1 VAREENYEK
10 GPTMHIPKNQNE
22 FTRRDFLKG
31 GSAATL
37 MTMLGATPLAAQPAP
52 GSTSA
57 APEVKDA
64 PKDSDPDA
72 DFPRVWL
79 SSPEGAP
86 PVANFQD
93 LVAHG
98 VQVIETT
105 DFQGAR
111 KHGLQ
116 VMLAMDVFGMF
127 MGKMIG
133 PEDLAPMGLTPE
145 YAVAIAGAY
154 QELGIDSHTF
164 PFARGKHTIEI
175 GVPWNYAPYDWKT
188 RKYFTDKLAFDGRWP
203 GSYFSTD
210 RAFRAEVVVKQRD
223 YDGRQHLAIIPAT
236 ISDRSRQ
243 SLLLTFDLSNV
254 EGDLDHTMLA
264 VYWRTNRL
272 SPAAA
277 STREA
282 AARTV
287 RATLGRFAR
296 ENGGVFPDDVIR
308 ALRYGDEC
316 FLWTGNANAPRCSIP
331 LYDYSDSGMACY
343 RNLNGTDEYPRVWG
357 FPQFFGVNACRDWLY
372 AFHMAV
378 ADLVKTVVTEAHKIA
393 PRLLVFRNTTRFNPT
408 PFGTLANDHDG
419 NSTQL
424 LARQFDMLNPDPY
437 PVVGTE
443 DADNTNPDRD
453 PRPGYIESMIPLENA
468 YWSGLVRRFGK
479 KLVPWMQ
486 AHTFAH
492 QLQHP
497 MPSDVHHMYEQTAAF
512 NPDGIMWLGYQPGDK
527 AESPD
532 VFFGMTLPDARP
544 QTWKALRSINYR
556 AQRDLG
562 RPKQV
567 PPVAVL
573 RFYAERSLVDLE
585 RRNLHDRFLT
595 EQILT
600 GLTMDLAI
608 PFDIFEYYKRE
619 DLDCRELRAYRRV
632 ILCVTD
638 LEGLP
643 LDELGR
649 QKIPLAVVCWNAS
662 SLTAHPDFT
671 GISELHWVAGEAVG
685 ITAPTAPG
693 ISVPES
699 YSGITEWKC
708 DLGVTGPNGVTIPA
722 GMACGAT
729 LQPAAASIA
738 KAAGQCCLW
747 RHGNAIFSSFLPKDP
762 FDDGEYVRWL
772 LDGDMRD

>member
-1 VAREENYEK
+1 MGNPRINK
-10 GPTMHIPKNQNE
+10 NNLSQPKNKND
-22 FTRRDFLKG
+22 FSRRDFLKG

-37 MTMLGATPLAAQPAP
+37 MTMLGPMPLAAQSVPS
-52 GSTSA
+52 STSA
-57 APEVKDA
+57 APEVKDV

-86 PVANFQD
+86 PVANFED
-93 LVAHG
+93 LVSHG

-105 DFQGAR
+105 DIQSAR

-116 VMLAMDVFGMF
+116 VMLASDVEGMF
-127 MGKMIG
+127 MGRMIG
-133 PEDLAPMGLTPE
+133 PEDVAQMGLTPE
-145 YAVAIAGAY
+145 YAVAIAGTY
-154 QELGIDSHTF
+154 QDLSIDSHTF

-175 GVPWNYAPYDWKT
+175 GLPWNSAPYDWKT
-188 RKYFTDKLAFDGRWP
+188 RKYFNENDTDGYWP
-203 GSYFSTD
+203 QSYFSTH
-210 RAFRAEVVVKQRD
+210 RAFKAEVVVKQQD

-236 ISDRSRQ
+236 ISDRSR
-243 SLLLTFDLSNV
+243 LNLHLTFDLTNV

-277 STREA
+277 STRAA
-282 AARTV
+282 AARMI
-287 RATLGRFAR
+287 RQTLERFTR
-296 ENGGVFPDDVIR
+296 ENSGTFPNDVIR

-316 FLWTGNANAPRCSIP
+316 FLWSGSANSPKCSIP
-331 LYDYSDSGMACY
+331 LYDYSDSGMASY
-343 RNLNGTDEYPRVWG
+343 RKLNGADEYPRAWG
-357 FPQFFGVNACRDWLY
+357 FPEVFGVNAYRDWLY
-372 AFHMAV
+372 AYHTAV
-378 ADLVKTVVTEAHKIA
+378 AELVKAVVTEAHKFA

-408 PFGTLANDHDG
+408 PFATLANDHDG

-424 LARQFDMLNPDPY
+424 LAQQFDMINADPY
-437 PVVGTE
+437 PVTSDGSGG
-443 DADNTNPDRD
+443 NTAPDRA
-453 PRPGYIESMIPLENA
+453 PRPGYIESIIPLEVA

-486 AHTFAH
+486 AHTWSH
-492 QLQHP
+492 YLLHP
-497 MPSDVHHMYEQTAAF
+497 MPDDVHHMYDQVAPY
-512 NPDGIMWLGYQPGDK
+512 NPDGIMWLGYKPGDA
-527 AESPD
+527 AESPQ
-532 VFFGMTLPDARP
+532 FGLTLPDARP
-544 QTWKALRSINYR
+544 ETWKALRCVNYR

-608 PFDIFEYYKRE
+608 PYDVFEYYKRE

-632 ILCVTD
+632 IMCVAD

-643 LDELGR
+643 LDELVR

-662 SLTAHPDFT
+662 SLTAHSDFT
-671 GISELHWVAGEAVG
+671 GVTELHWLSGEAVG
-685 ITAPTAPG
+685 VTEPTGPG
-693 ISVPES
+693 IIVPEN

-708 DLGVTGPNGVTIPA
+708 DLGVTGPTGVTIPA
-722 GMACGAT
+722 GMAYGAT
-729 LQPAAASIA
+729 LGAGATSIA
-738 KAAGQCCLW
+738 KANDQCCAW
-747 RHGNAIFSSFLPKDP
+747 RHRNTIFSSFLPKNP
-762 FDDGEYVRWL
+762 FDDGEYARWL
-772 LDGDMRD
+772 LNGDISNLK